1 MSTDETFDVFEDDDV
16 AEAGSSTDPS
26 SSGSGGGRKRLFGKE
41 LRCMMYG
48 FGDDINPYTESVE
61 LLEDVVIEFITQM
74 TQQAMEAGRSG
85 RVTVEDVLYLVRR
98 DTRKAARVLRL
109 LDMNEELR
117 RARRAFDEG
126 KYATG

>member
-1 MSTDETFDVFEDDDV
+1 MATDETFDAFEDEDV
-16 AEAGSSTDPS
+16 AEAGPS
-26 SSGSGGGRKRLFGKE
+26 DATTSGRKRQFGKE

-61 LLEDVVIEFITQM
+61 LLEDVVVEFITQM
-74 TQQAMEAGRSG
+74 TQQAMEVGRSG

>member
-1 MSTDETFDVFEDDDV
+1 
-16 AEAGSSTDPS
+16 
-26 SSGSGGGRKRLFGKE
+26 
-41 LRCMMYG
+41 
-48 FGDDINPYTESVE
+48 
-61 LLEDVVIEFITQM
+61 
-74 TQQAMEAGRSG
+74 MEAGRSG
-85 RVTVEDVLYLVRR
+85 RVAVEDVLYLVRR